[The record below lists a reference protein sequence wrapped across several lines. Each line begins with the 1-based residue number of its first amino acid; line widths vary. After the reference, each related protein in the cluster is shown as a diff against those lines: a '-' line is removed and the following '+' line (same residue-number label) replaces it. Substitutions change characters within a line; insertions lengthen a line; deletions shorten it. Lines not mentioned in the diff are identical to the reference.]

1 MVYIFLDMNYSR
13 YIITAFNMRSVALE
27 KALSLSSSRTH
38 SVAFCGLCVAIMTV
52 SAWITVPLG
61 PVPFTLQVFA
71 MVFAILVLTPRE
83 AVTSIA
89 TYLLMGAVGLPV
101 FSSMRGGVGVLA
113 GPTGGFL
120 WGWLL
125 GAVLVA
131 AFLKIAG
138 NGPGGRS
145 VAIDTIAGFLFL
157 VTCYAC
163 GWVQLAAVAHMG
175 MAAAFA
181 TAIAPFVI
189 VDTIK
194 IIAAVFTARSVKKAI
209 RR

>member
-1 MVYIFLDMNYSR
+1 M
-13 YIITAFNMRSVALE
+13 E
-27 KALSLSSSRTH
+27 KALVTSTSRTR
-38 SVAFCGLCVAIMTV
+38 SVAFCGLCIAIMAV

-71 MVFAILVLTPRE
+71 MVFAILVLPPRE
-83 AVTSIA
+83 AITSIA
-89 TYLLMGAVGLPV
+89 IYLLMGAVGLPV
-101 FSSMRGGVGVLA
+101 FSSMRGGIGVLV

-125 GAVLVA
+125 GALLVA
-131 AFLKIAG
+131 AFLKIVG
-138 NGPGGRS
+138 SKLGERS
-145 VAIDTIAGFLFL
+145 IAIDIIAAFLFL
-157 VTCYAC
+157 ATCYAC
-163 GWVQLAAVAHMG
+163 GWIQLAAVTHMG

-181 TAIAPFVI
+181 TAIVPFII

-194 IIAAVFTARSVKKAI
+194 IIAAIFVARSAKRAI